1 MAPGGNREAVESPH
15 FAAYAPPVFKKS
27 RPRRVPARA
36 ARPNHSPLEYSLW
49 QRQQT
54 VSPCCSRT
62 WLSATGSPQ
71 TEQT

>member
-15 FAAYAPPVFKKS
+15 FAAYAPRCSKRAARAVC
-27 RPRRVPARA
+27 RRGA